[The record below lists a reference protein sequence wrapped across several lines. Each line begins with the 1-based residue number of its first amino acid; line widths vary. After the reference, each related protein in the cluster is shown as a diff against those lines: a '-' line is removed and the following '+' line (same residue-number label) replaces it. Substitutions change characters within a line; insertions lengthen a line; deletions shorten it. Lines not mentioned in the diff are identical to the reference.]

1 MKGTR
6 KWTVQQ
12 EAELYVP
19 SLTIKS
25 SLDARFLSGLKD
37 EHVEAAKVFKEGGGF
52 GDILTDQTV
61 DKKQLIDDVRK
72 VFYASKICS
81 YTQGRNLIRAKS
93 MEKDWGLMLG
103 ELAFFF
109 VTEAR

>member
-1 MKGTR
+1 MEQKWAREFLEITADIFGIKDDKGWWSFDWQGFEKKNRMKGTR

-37 EHVEAAKVFKEGGGF
+37 EHVEAAKVFKEGGF
-52 GDILTDQTV
+52 GDILTDQTI
-61 DKKQLIDDVRK
+61 DKN
-72 VFYASKICS
+72 SS
-81 YTQGRNLIRAKS
+81 
-93 MEKDWGLMLG
+93 
-103 ELAFFF
+103 
-109 VTEAR
+109 